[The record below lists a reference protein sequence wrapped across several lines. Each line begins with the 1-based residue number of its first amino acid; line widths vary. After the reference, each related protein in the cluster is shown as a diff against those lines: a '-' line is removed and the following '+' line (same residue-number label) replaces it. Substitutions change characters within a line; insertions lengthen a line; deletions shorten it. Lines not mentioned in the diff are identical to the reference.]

1 MLAKDIPRIDR
12 SRRISGGRGG
22 TRNRRRRRKRFP
34 VIWLLML
41 VALAAGLYWWVEQQN
56 LDWQQL
62 PTQLASKGREITN
75 RSPEAVDEKAAA
87 ERTVTDRLPDSATGG
102 RVSPEPESSSL
113 HSPTAGPSPSPSER
127 HREEKLYMLQLI
139 NAQREQAGLNP
150 VALGTND
157 AAQIHAEAALEN
169 CFSSHWGID
178 GLKPYMRYSLAGG
191 YQSNKENGSGLD
203 YCVRS
208 FQGYRPLSNV
218 RSEIEETM
226 AGWMSSPGHRSNILD
241 PWHRQVNIGIA
252 WDRYN
257 VAMYQQFEGAYV
269 EYDEIPTIVDG
280 VLSLSG
286 RTKHGLLFRS
296 SRDLGVQ
303 VYYDTPPS
311 ELTQGQVART
321 YCYDSGLRVAGLRE
335 PLTGNAY
342 WLTSSYEETYEPCP
356 SPYDVPADV
365 PAPRSPEEA
374 HRVWQE
380 AFDASNMSTVRS
392 IRVPWVTASHWVAK
406 GEQLAVRADIGQVLE
421 SHGPGVYSIIIWGKH
436 LGEDMV
442 VSQHSMFYK
451 ILPPDTYNADPQ

>member
-1 MLAKDIPRIDR
+1 MET

-22 TRNRRRRRKRFP
+22 TRNRRRRRKRFA
-34 VIWLLML
+34 VIWLLIL
-41 VALAAGLYWWVEQQN
+41 VALASGLYWLAERQN

-62 PTQLASKGREITN
+62 PTQLASKGRELTN
-75 RSPEAVDEKAAA
+75 RSPEAVDEKAAT
-87 ERTVTDRLPDSATGG
+87 ERTVSDRLPDSATGE
-102 RVSPEPESSSL
+102 RVSAEPESSSL

-127 HREEKLYMLQLI
+127 HLEEKHYMLELI
-139 NAQREQAGLNP
+139 NIRREQAGLNP
-150 VALGTND
+150 VTLGTNN

-208 FQGYRPLSNV
+208 FQGYRPLSNIRHEV
-218 RSEIEETM
+218 EETM

-257 VAMYQQFEGAYV
+257 VAMYQHFEGDYV
-269 EYDEIPTIVDG
+269 LYDEIPAIVDG
-280 VLSLSG
+280 VLSFSG

-303 VYYDTPPS
+303 VYYDPPPFD
-311 ELTQGQVART
+311 LNQGQVART
-321 YCYDSGLRVAGLRE
+321 YCYDNGLRVAGLRE

-342 WLTSSYEETYEPCP
+342 WPTSSYEETYEPCP
-356 SPYDVPADV
+356 SPYDVPTDV

-380 AFDASNMSTVRS
+380 AFDGSNMGTVRR

-421 SHGPGVYSIIIWGKH
+421 SHGPGVYSIIVWGKH
-436 LGEDMV
+436 LGDDLV

-451 ILPPDTYNADPQ
+451 VLPPDTYNANPQ